1 MTAASL
7 DRYADDFERL
17 RSLPVDAREAALAAL
32 PLDEADRAT
41 LRRLLA
47 ADAAAELDD
56 PLMRVV
62 GLGAAGVTDT
72 AAQRIGPY
80 RVVGELGS
88 GGMGTV
94 LLAER
99 VEGGFEQ
106 RVAIKLIRSHLVGH
120 EAVQRFERERQ
131 ILANLDHPHIARLLD
146 GGASAAGVPYL
157 VMEYVDGVAIDR
169 YCIEHGL
176 GVPARLAL
184 FLDVCAAVQF
194 AHQHLVVHRDL
205 KPGNILVDASGNVK
219 LLDFGIAR
227 LTDPATAAESVTLNA
242 FTPEFA
248 SPEQVNGAPITTASD
263 IYSLGVLLYRM
274 LSGRSPYQAD
284 KTQLA
289 ELVREIVTTPPLRPS
304 QSLTSRAAVTG
315 AGDPSALDLRRLQR
329 ELRGDLDN
337 IVLMALRKEPTRR
350 YASAA
355 QLAEDIR
362 RHLANRPVHA
372 RVPSAGYRLRKFIA
386 RNRLG
391 VALGSVAVL
400 ALLALSAYALRQAQ
414 LADRQAARAEQ
425 HFASVR
431 MLANR
436 FVGEVFDRIVDVPG
450 TADAQQLLLDT
461 GLQYLDRLVVDTEGN
476 HALLLEAASGYITLA
491 GIQERMFVTPAQRAA
506 SAQQALALL
515 DRADRLAPADE
526 DGWAMRRN
534 ALVALAGSNADAQQ
548 FDAAARHFRAAI
560 AAPPAEVGAP
570 TTVMAR
576 GALANALVEYAKA
589 TNVGLTPTDSLA
601 LFERARAGY
610 AAMLADTLTP
620 TQRDAVANADANALL
635 FMARA
640 QAEAVADPQH
650 RVKALQLAGQA
661 LQAYE
666 TFLAHR
672 PNDLRGLVNATLAA
686 TTAASIAGKE
696 RQYALA
702 RQYYA
707 KARHHDELLQLRDPD
722 QPTAAINRL
731 ARRLEQLEMEL
742 LAGAAPRA
750 QLVEVAQIDALVA
763 ALPAGLLDQRQGV
776 AVRAWFDT
784 LKAEFS
790 LRRSAE
796 PDLTGNERR
805 ALARTALAAFEQ
817 AQVLLAQVPE
827 LVDGAAPEMLDL
839 LHTGPARARASLAAL
854 GER

>member
-1 MTAASL
+1 
-7 DRYADDFERL
+7 
-17 RSLPVDAREAALAAL
+17 
-32 PLDEADRAT
+32 
-41 LRRLLA
+41 
-47 ADAAAELDD
+47 
-56 PLMRVV
+56 
-62 GLGAAGVTDT
+62 
-72 AAQRIGPY
+72 
-80 RVVGELGS
+80 
-88 GGMGTV
+88 
-94 LLAER
+94 
-99 VEGGFEQ
+99 
-106 RVAIKLIRSHLVGH
+106 
-120 EAVQRFERERQ
+120 
-131 ILANLDHPHIARLLD
+131 
-146 GGASAAGVPYL
+146 
-157 VMEYVDGVAIDR
+157 
-169 YCIEHGL
+169 
-176 GVPARLAL
+176 
-184 FLDVCAAVQF
+184 
-194 AHQHLVVHRDL
+194 
-205 KPGNILVDASGNVK
+205 
-219 LLDFGIAR
+219 
-227 LTDPATAAESVTLNA
+227 
-242 FTPEFA
+242 
-248 SPEQVNGAPITTASD
+248 
-263 IYSLGVLLYRM
+263 
-274 LSGRSPYQAD
+274 
-284 KTQLA
+284 
-289 ELVREIVTTPPLRPS
+289 
-304 QSLTSRAAVTG
+304 
-315 AGDPSALDLRRLQR
+315 
-329 ELRGDLDN
+329 
-337 IVLMALRKEPTRR
+337 
-350 YASAA
+350 
-355 QLAEDIR
+355 
-362 RHLANRPVHA
+362 
-372 RVPSAGYRLRKFIA
+372 
-386 RNRLG
+386 
-391 VALGSVAVL
+391 
-400 ALLALSAYALRQAQ
+400 
-414 LADRQAARAEQ
+414 
-425 HFASVR
+425 
-431 MLANR
+431 
-436 FVGEVFDRIVDVPG
+436 
-450 TADAQQLLLDT
+450 
-461 GLQYLDRLVVDTEGN
+461 
-476 HALLLEAASGYITLA
+476 
-491 GIQERMFVTPAQRAA
+491 
-506 SAQQALALL
+506 
-515 DRADRLAPADE
+515 
-526 DGWAMRRN
+526 MRRN

-776 AVRAWFDT
+776 AVRAWVDT